1 MITPKKNLL
10 EIQSDLTNGAYSMS
24 DLVDSYLETAK
35 QHEALNIYV
44 ELYEES
50 VKKEAD
56 RIDLK
61 IKNGDA
67 LGSLFGCVISVKDVI
82 AQKDQGLTAASK
94 ILNGYTS
101 PYNATAIERLLAED
115 AIVIGRTNCDEFGM
129 GSGNENSIYGPTRNG
144 LDKERVPGGSS
155 GAAAVSIQMNTCL
168 IALGSDTGGSV
179 RQPASFCGVY
189 GLKPSYGRISR
200 YGLIAY
206 ASSFDQI
213 GILGHHPDDIGLIL
227 EVSAG
232 RDPLDATSSSNIVSK
247 FSSDKIITN
256 PTVAY
261 FPSMVNHEKL
271 DVEVKNNLLEHIEQL
286 QDLGASIVEK
296 EFRYADYLV
305 PTYYVLTTA
314 EASTNLSRYDG
325 VRYGHR
331 STSSDSLEEMYV
343 NSRTEGFGKEVK
355 RRIMLGT
362 YVLSEGYFDAYFTKA
377 QQVRR
382 LITQEVNKVLDEC
395 DFIILP
401 TSTSVPWKIGEM
413 DEDPVAVY
421 LSDMYTVLANLT
433 GLPAI
438 SLPSGNNKE
447 GLPFGI
453 QLMSRKY
460 SEYELLALAKSLKPS
475 TA

>member
-1 MITPKKNLL
+1 MIIPVKNLR
-10 EIQSDLTNGAYSMS
+10 EIQSDLQSGKYSMS
-24 DLVDSYLETAK
+24 KLVASYLEQAK
-35 QHEALNIYV
+35 QHEALNIYIEIYEAEV
-44 ELYEES
+44 KANAELLDQ
-50 VKKEAD
+50 KMA
-56 RIDLK
+56 
-61 IKNGDA
+61 NGDA

-82 AQKDQGLTAASK
+82 SQKDQGLTAASK
-94 ILNGYTS
+94 ILKGYKS
-101 PYNATAIERLLAED
+101 PYNATAIQRVLAQD
-115 AIVIGRTNCDEFGM
+115 AIIIGRTNCDEFGM
-129 GSGNENSIYGPTRNG
+129 GSANENSVYGPTKNG
-144 LDKERVPGGSS
+144 ADPERVPGGSS
-155 GAAAVSIQMNTCL
+155 GAAAVSVQMNTCL

-213 GILGHHPDDIGLIL
+213 GILGHNPDDIGSVL
-227 EVSAG
+227 EVVSG
-232 RDPLDATSSSNIVSK
+232 KDPMDATSSSHIVDSY
-247 FSSDKIITN
+247 DKNDFKPN
-256 PTVAY
+256 PKIAY
-261 FPSMVNHEKL
+261 FPSLIDHEKL
-271 DVEVKNNLLEHIEQL
+271 DESIKVNVLQKIEQL
-286 QDLGASIVEK
+286 RSSGASIVAK
-296 EFRYADYLV
+296 EFGYADFLV

-331 STSSDSLEEMYV
+331 SNSSESLEKMYV

-382 LITQEVNKVLDEC
+382 LITEEMDKVLEEC
-395 DFIILP
+395 DFLVLP
-401 TSTSVPWKIGEM
+401 TSTSLPWKVGEM
-413 DEDPVAVY
+413 EGDPVAVY

-438 SLPSGNNKE
+438 SIPSGTNNE

-453 QLMSRKY
+453 QIMSKKY
-460 SEYELLALAKSLKPS
+460 SEYDLLSIAKSLKS
-475 TA
+475 TTI